1 MVHGPLKEPLDFGGN
16 PDRVILGLGVS
27 RGRDMLHVC
36 VCVLPHLLSN
46 NNFDI
51 GALVGGVRSGGC
63 DSNYYCCYSFSV
75 LTAIF
80 PVNLG

>member
-36 VCVLPHLLSN
+36 VCV
-46 NNFDI
+46 
-51 GALVGGVRSGGC
+51 
-63 DSNYYCCYSFSV
+63 CYPICSV
-75 LTAIF
+75 ITILTLA
-80 PVNLG
+80 PL